1 MRRTDILKRI
11 KLNSD
16 SENKIV
22 KFQCDQKH
30 LDILKRLQE
39 KTGLSAS
46 ETIRRALEC
55 VDRIMEGNKDE

>member
-1 MRRTDILKRI
+1 MKLDTDCEI
-11 KLNSD
+11 
-16 SENKIV
+16 KIV
-22 KFQCDQKH
+22 KFKCDQKH

-55 VDRIMEGNKDE
+55 VDRIMEGKKDE

>member
-1 MRRTDILKRI
+1 MARRM
-11 KLNSD
+11 KLDTVGES
-16 SENKIV
+16 KIV
-22 KFQCDQKH
+22 KFKCDQEH